1 MSHTATINTLMLSDK
16 KAIEAA
22 VAELKSKGLKCDLLE
37 NAIPRA
43 YYKDQTGMGEADMVL
58 KLHDSRYDVG
68 LYKNEQGEYES
79 RCDFWSGDVEKQLG
93 VVPGKDDD
101 RVQAKLGKFYRSY
114 AVHAAS
120 RAAIQKGYQVTR
132 NDKSDGSVQL
142 TINT

>member
-16 KAIEAA
+16 HAIEAA

-43 YYKDQTGMGEADMVL
+43 YYSTQKGMGQADMVI
-58 KLHDSRYDVG
+58 KLHDSKYDVG
-68 LYKNEQGEYES
+68 LYKNADGEYES
-79 RCDFWSGDVEKQLG
+79 RCDFWDGDIERQLG
-93 VVPGKDDD
+93 VTPGKDDD
-101 RVQAKLGKFYRSY
+101 RNQAKLGKFYRGY

-132 NDKSDGSVQL
+132 NDKADGSVQL
-142 TINT
+142 TVNT